1 MKFSND
7 VVKFFGNTDFVE
19 CFSDYYYNT
28 DKMTAEQHNKI
39 ENAFFAE
46 IEKKAGVARE
56 GVTAEAWASHPSV
69 QWAAFSVVDAVV
81 NTILPQTLNS
91 SIGLFTDLKFVGYGD
106 SVKFRV
112 RPRGLFV
119 VSKGAFGERTTFRQ
133 KMFSGDVFVSPEE
146 HIVTVFTDML
156 RVLMGKEDIAE
167 FVRLVVISIETAMG
181 KDAAQALSDGISAIG
196 YPSALQVS
204 GAFNAQDLIE
214 LGELVQAYNYG
225 VKPVILGTAAALS
238 RVVPDSSL
246 GFRGNFDANGG
257 SVQLIK
263 DFYGFNLMVL
273 PQYAAGA
280 TPNDGV
286 ALPSNKLFVVSPAL
300 DRLVK
305 GNCRPAC

>member
-28 DKMTAEQHNKI
+28 DKMTAEQHSKI

-119 VSKGAFGERTTFRQ
+119 VSKG
-133 KMFSGDVFVSPEE
+133 
-146 HIVTVFTDML
+146 
-156 RVLMGKEDIAE
+156 
-167 FVRLVVISIETAMG
+167 
-181 KDAAQALSDGISAIG
+181 
-196 YPSALQVS
+196 
-204 GAFNAQDLIE
+204 
-214 LGELVQAYNYG
+214 
-225 VKPVILGTAAALS
+225 
-238 RVVPDSSL
+238 
-246 GFRGNFDANGG
+246 NF
-257 SVQLIK
+257 
-263 DFYGFNLMVL
+263 
-273 PQYAAGA
+273 
-280 TPNDGV
+280 
-286 ALPSNKLFVVSPAL
+286 
-300 DRLVK
+300 
-305 GNCRPAC
+305 RPAR